1 MVSRAYTIPGVILL
15 LAATGLLIVASVS
28 LPALPALDIVR
39 VQVKNGTVFVG
50 NVLNSP
56 SISQLRFGIWSY
68 CANEIQTGNRDCSS
82 SGYGYS
88 VAIHSTNT
96 VVTIQP
102 SWTKGLA
109 IVPVAAVVSF
119 IALLFSFSTHVQ
131 VALLS
136 SLASFLAAAL
146 TLIAFLVE
154 IALYAWVHHEVS
166 KLKGVSQKTNTA
178 PGFWLTFVSLF
189 LLLFAGCTVCFGRR
203 GERMASAVPATTTGG
218 YTSTHG
224 KVPFWSRWRKNK
236 V

>member
-1 MVSRAYTIPGVILL
+1 
-15 LAATGLLIVASVS
+15 LIVASVS

-39 VQVKNGTVFVG
+39 VQVNNGTVFVG

-56 SISQLRFGIWSY
+56 PISQLKFGIWSY
-68 CANEIQTGNRDCSS
+68 CAYETPSGNRDCSS

-88 VAIHSTNT
+88 VSIHSTNM
-96 VVTIQP
+96 VTIQS

-109 IVPVAAVVSF
+109 VVPVAAIVSF
-119 IALLFSFSTHVQ
+119 IALLFSFSTHMQ

-154 IALYAWVHHEVS
+154 IALYAWVHHEAS
-166 KLKGVSQKTNTA
+166 KLKGVSQTTKTA

-203 GERMASAVPATTTGG
+203 GERMASAVPATTTGR
-218 YTSTHG
+218 YTSTQG
-224 KVPFWSRWRKNK
+224 KVPFWSRWRKNN